1 MAPALGPESTEEPF
15 DVMIR
20 KRLAIGFAAAA
31 ILVLSAQ
38 PVLAAPALPTASS
51 NSGGHGGIE
60 GQGATFP
67 ALLYKAWEA
76 VFSEQHP
83 TTFDP
88 SGNSAN
94 GFVMSYNAIGSGAGI
109 KEFYNAKDART
120 ATEMFG
126 ASDAL
131 LANSDKSSIT
141 STVGSVPHAPDGA
154 RPGSSGVQPARPEA
168 AHLDHQHEHPLG
180 HAVPRWADPGQDLRR
195 PDHQVERQGDQGP
208 QPADRQPAEPDDHAG
223 LSLRRVGHDV
233 HLHLVPQQGQL
244 HLGVGP
250 GRHAPSKTL
259 ADKISALNSKRTA
272 VGANGNEGVAATVLG
287 QVGAIGYVEIA
298 YANQLGLKYAWMR
311 TGDTTHKYFVP
322 PSTYG
327 AQVAAAVA
335 AAAGTAND
343 PVNPGTI
350 ESGAFYQP
358 VNQKGATAYPISG
371 YTWVLLYADLQ
382 WARTI
387 RDCGR
392 RGQPRVLG
400 LGGQP
405 HRRPGA
411 HDRARLRCP
420 SALGPAGGSPAAP
433 DHHVQPH
440 ANLEREL
447 TPGATNRDLRRPT
460 PRGRRRSF
468 RPPA

>member
-1 MAPALGPESTEEPF
+1 MI
-15 DVMIR
+15 IR

-31 ILVLSAQ
+31 VLVLSVQ
-38 PVLAAPALPTASS
+38 PALAAPTLPT
-51 NSGGHGGIE
+51 GVHGGIE

-83 TTFDP
+83 ATFDP

-94 GFVMSYNAIGSGAGI
+94 GLVMSYNAIGSGAGI
-109 KEFYNAKDART
+109 KEFAVKTDART
-120 ATEMFG
+120 GTEMFG

-131 LANSDKSSIT
+131 LANSDKTNIT
-141 STVGSVPHAPDGA
+141 SSVGSFLMLPTALG
-154 RPGSSGVQPARPEA
+154 PEA
-168 AHLDHQHEHPLG
+168 VVYNLPGLKQRISTTSTSTRSATLYLDGPTLG
-180 HAVPRWADPGQDLRR
+180 KIY
-195 PDHQVERQGDQGP
+195 
-208 QPADRQPAEPDDHAG
+208 AG
-223 LSLRRVGHDV
+223 LITKWNDKAIKALNPLIVNLPNRTITQVYRSDGSGTTFIFTSYLNKVSSTWASA
-233 HLHLVPQQGQL
+233 
-244 HLGVGP
+244 LG
-250 GRHAPSKTL
+250 HAPSKTL
-259 ADKISALNSKRTA
+259 ADKISVLNSKRTA

-311 TGDTTHKYFVP
+311 TGDTTHKYFVA

-371 YTWVLLYADLQ
+371 YTWVLLYADYDPGTTAVPGSNNAGLAATQ
-382 WARTI
+382 ATVAFWAWALS
-387 RDCGR
+387 
-392 RGQPRVLG
+392 PS
-400 LGGQP
+400 GGQ
-405 HRRPGA
+405 
-411 HDRARLRCP
+411 ARMA
-420 SALGPAGGSPAAP
+420 ALGYGALPPS
-433 DHHVQPH
+433 VQQ
-440 ANLEREL
+440 A
-447 TPGATNRDLRRPT
+447 DLKQLQT
-460 PRGRRRSF
+460 ITYNGTQVWNGN
-468 RPPA
+468 